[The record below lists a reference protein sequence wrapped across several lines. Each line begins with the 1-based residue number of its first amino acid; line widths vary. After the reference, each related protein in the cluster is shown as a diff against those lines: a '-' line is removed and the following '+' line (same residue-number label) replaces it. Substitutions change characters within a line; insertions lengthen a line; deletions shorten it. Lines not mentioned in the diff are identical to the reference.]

1 MIDQP
6 CRIVPEGGSGD
17 LPQARGYAAA
27 MDRQAASIALPIAV
41 ATLGIALFSGMDA
54 VMKHL
59 ALAIGAYNALLWR
72 TMTGA
77 LLGGLFFFGL
87 RQRWPEW
94 PALRIHLVRGVMS
107 SVMAIL
113 FFWGLAR
120 VPLAQGVAL
129 AFVAPLISLYLA
141 ALILKERI
149 ERRAVI
155 ASLVG
160 FAGVLV
166 ILAGQAQ
173 AELGPDAFRGAL
185 AILASA
191 TLYAWNIILMRQQAL
206 VARPFEI
213 AFFMSAIMS
222 ACFLLVAP
230 FLGEVPAGS
239 HVLAILASAGLAFG
253 SLMLLSW
260 AYARAQAQYL
270 APVEYSAF
278 VWASLFGLLFFA
290 EPVRPLT
297 LVGAAMIVAAC
308 IFAARRTP
316 PVAEVAAQA

>member
-1 MIDQP
+1 
-6 CRIVPEGGSGD
+6 
-17 LPQARGYAAA
+17 
-27 MDRQAASIALPIAV
+27 MDRHASIALPIAV

-59 ALAIGAYNALLWR
+59 SLAIGAYNALLWR
-72 TMTGA
+72 TMAGA
-77 LLGGLFFFGL
+77 VLGGLFFFGL
-87 RQRWPEW
+87 RKPWPAR

-141 ALILKERI
+141 GLILKERI
-149 ERRAVI
+149 ERRAVL
-155 ASLVG
+155 ASLLG

-191 TLYAWNIILMRQQAL
+191 ALYAWNIILMRQQAL

-213 AFFMSAIMS
+213 AFFTSAIMS
-222 ACFLLVAP
+222 TCFLLVAP
-230 FLGEVPAGS
+230 FLGALPDGEHAP
-239 HVLAILASAGLAFG
+239 AILASAGLAFG

-260 AYARAQAQYL
+260 AYARAQAQFL

-278 VWASLFGLLFFA
+278 VWASLFGLIFFA

-297 LVGAAMIVAAC
+297 LAGAAMIVAAC
-308 IFAARRTP
+308 IVAARRTVS
-316 PVAEVAAQA
+316 PVADAAAGA